1 MAQPQPVNE
10 RKTMD
15 IFQTHISVYN
25 GVTDNTG
32 TRIPLGT
39 FLFCKEYKDD
49 ILRLRAVFDKETRN
63 ALKRSLPQATI
74 SGVFSPTRAK
84 YNLSQHSGLI
94 CVDIDAKD
102 NPDIL
107 DWETL
112 KQDLSV
118 LPQIAYCALSVSG
131 KGLFLVIP
139 LRYPEKHLQQFRQL
153 QIDFRKMG
161 IMIDSACSDITRL
174 RCLSY
179 DEHPII
185 NENAT
190 LYEGVYVEKP
200 KHKSFPTCFIYEGEN
215 TSAEVAVYCRKIQ
228 QCGIDITAS
237 YDDWLKVGC
246 ALATLGESGRSL
258 FHICSRQNA
267 KYNAAKTDKMFTDLL
282 RRNYQQVNIG
292 TFFWTCKQYG
302 ITTKE

>member
-15 IFQTHISVYN
+15 IFQTHISVYD

-32 TRIPLGT
+32 TIMPLGT

-49 ILRLRAVFDKETRN
+49 ILRLRAVFDKEKRN

-84 YNLSQHSGLI
+84 NNLSQHSGLI

-215 TSAEVAVYCRKIQ
+215 TSAEVAVCCRKIQ

-246 ALATLGESGRSL
+246 ALATLGERGRSL

-267 KYNAAKTDKMFTDLL
+267 KYNATKTDKMFTDLL

-292 TFFWTCKQYG
+292 TFFWMCKQYG

>member
-32 TRIPLGT
+32 TRMPLGT

-49 ILRLRAVFDKETRN
+49 ILRLRAVFDKEKRN

-84 YNLSQHSGLI
+84 NNLSQHSGLI

-215 TSAEVAVYCRKIQ
+215 TSAEVAVCCRKIQ

-282 RRNYQQVNIG
+282 RRNYQQVYIG
-292 TFFWTCKQYG
+292 TFFWMCKQYG

>member
-1 MAQPQPVNE
+1 
-10 RKTMD
+10 MD

-32 TRIPLGT
+32 TRMPLGT

-49 ILRLRAVFDKETRN
+49 ILRLRAVFDKEKRN

-84 YNLSQHSGLI
+84 NNLSQHSGLI

-215 TSAEVAVYCRKIQ
+215 TSAEVAVCCRKIQ

-267 KYNAAKTDKMFTDLL
+267 KYNAVKADKMFTDLL

-292 TFFWTCKQYG
+292 TFFWMCKQYG

>member
-32 TRIPLGT
+32 TRMPLGT

-267 KYNAAKTDKMFTDLL
+267 KYNATKTDKMFTDLL

-292 TFFWTCKQYG
+292 TFFWMCKQYG

>member
-1 MAQPQPVNE
+1 
-10 RKTMD
+10 MD

-32 TRIPLGT
+32 TRMPLGT

-49 ILRLRAVFDKETRN
+49 ILRLRAVFDKEKRN

-84 YNLSQHSGLI
+84 NNLSQHSGLI

-102 NPDIL
+102 NPDLL

-292 TFFWTCKQYG
+292 TFFWMCKQYG

>member
-1 MAQPQPVNE
+1 
-10 RKTMD
+10 MD

-32 TRIPLGT
+32 TRMPLGT

-49 ILRLRAVFDKETRN
+49 ILRLRAVFDKEKRN

-84 YNLSQHSGLI
+84 NNLSQHSGLI

-215 TSAEVAVYCRKIQ
+215 TSAEVAVCCRKIQ

-282 RRNYQQVNIG
+282 RRNYQQVISARSFGCANNMV
-292 TFFWTCKQYG
+292 
-302 ITTKE
+302 

>member
-32 TRIPLGT
+32 TRMPLGT

-179 DEHPII
+179 DPII

-292 TFFWTCKQYG
+292 TFFWMCKQYG

>member
-1 MAQPQPVNE
+1 MAQPQPVNQ

-32 TRIPLGT
+32 TIMPLGT

-49 ILRLRAVFDKETRN
+49 ILRLRTVFDKDERN

-74 SGVFSPTRAK
+74 SGIFSPTRAK
-84 YNLSQHSGLI
+84 NNLSLQSGLI
-94 CVDIDAKD
+94 CVDIDAQD

-185 NENAT
+185 NQNAT
-190 LYEGVYVEKP
+190 FYEGVYVEKP
-200 KHKSFPTCFIYEGEN
+200 KHKSLPTCFIYEGEN
-215 TSAEVAVYCRKIQ
+215 TSAEVAVCCRKIQ

-246 ALATLGESGRSL
+246 ALATLARVEDHYSI
-258 FHICSRQNA
+258 F
-267 KYNAAKTDKMFTDLL
+267 AAGKMQSTMLL
-282 RRNYQQVNIG
+282 RRTRCLPTSFGG
-292 TFFWTCKQYG
+292 TINRLISARSFGCANNMA
-302 ITTKE
+302 

>member
-1 MAQPQPVNE
+1 MS
-10 RKTMD
+10 
-15 IFQTHISVYN
+15 IFQNQISVYN
-25 GVTDNTG
+25 GVTDNIG
-32 TRIPLGT
+32 TTTSLGT

-49 ILRLRAVFDKETRN
+49 ILRLRAVFDKEKRN

-84 YNLSQHSGLI
+84 NNLSQHSGLI

-139 LRYPEKHLQQFRQL
+139 LRYPEKHLKQFRQL

-190 LYEGVYVEKP
+190 LYEGVYMEKP

-215 TSAEVAVYCRKIQ
+215 TSAEVAVCCRKIQ

-292 TFFWTCKQYG
+292 TFIWMCKQHG

>member
-32 TRIPLGT
+32 TRMPLGT

-49 ILRLRAVFDKETRN
+49 ILRLRAVFDKEKRN

-84 YNLSQHSGLI
+84 NNLSQHSGLI

-215 TSAEVAVYCRKIQ
+215 TSAEVAVCCRKIQ

-246 ALATLGESGRSL
+246 ALATLGENGRSL
-258 FHICSRQNA
+258 FHICSQQNA

-292 TFFWTCKQYG
+292 TFFWMCKQYG

>member
-32 TRIPLGT
+32 TRMPLGT

-215 TSAEVAVYCRKIQ
+215 TSAEVAVCCRKIQ

-292 TFFWTCKQYG
+292 TFFWMCKQYG

>member
-1 MAQPQPVNE
+1 
-10 RKTMD
+10 MD

-32 TRIPLGT
+32 TRMPLGT

-49 ILRLRAVFDKETRN
+49 ILRLRAVFDKEKRN

-84 YNLSQHSGLI
+84 NNLSQHSGLI

-215 TSAEVAVYCRKIQ
+215 TSAEVAVCCRKIQ

-237 YDDWLKVGC
+237 YDDWLKIGC
-246 ALATLGESGRSL
+246 ALATLGERGRSL

-267 KYNAAKTDKMFTDLL
+267 KYNATKTDKMFTDLL

-292 TFFWTCKQYG
+292 TFFWMCKQYG

>member
-1 MAQPQPVNE
+1 
-10 RKTMD
+10 MD

-25 GVTDNTG
+25 GVTDNAG
-32 TRIPLGT
+32 IIMPLGT
-39 FLFCKEYKDD
+39 FLFSKEYKDD
-49 ILRLRAVFDKETRN
+49 ILRLRTVFDKDERN
-63 ALKRSLPQATI
+63 ALKRSLPQVTI

-84 YNLSQHSGLI
+84 NNLSQHSGLI

-153 QIDFRKMG
+153 QIDFQKMG

-215 TSAEVAVYCRKIQ
+215 TSAEVAVCCRKIQ

-292 TFFWTCKQYG
+292 TFFWMCKQYG

>member
-1 MAQPQPVNE
+1 M
-10 RKTMD
+10 
-15 IFQTHISVYN
+15 
-25 GVTDNTG
+25 
-32 TRIPLGT
+32 PLGT

-49 ILRLRAVFDKETRN
+49 ILRLRAVFDKEKRN

-84 YNLSQHSGLI
+84 NNLSQHSGLI

-118 LPQIAYCALSVSG
+118 LPQIAYCTLSVSG

-139 LRYPEKHLQQFRQL
+139 LSYPEKHLQQFRQL

-200 KHKSFPTCFIYEGEN
+200 KHKSLPTCFIYEGEN

-246 ALATLGESGRSL
+246 ALATLGENGRSL
-258 FHICSRQNA
+258 FHICSQQNA

-292 TFFWTCKQYG
+292 TFFWMCKQYG

>member
-1 MAQPQPVNE
+1 
-10 RKTMD
+10 MD

-25 GVTDNTG
+25 VVTDNTG
-32 TRIPLGT
+32 TRMPLGT

-49 ILRLRAVFDKETRN
+49 ILRLRAVFDKEKRN

-84 YNLSQHSGLI
+84 NNLSQHSGLI

-215 TSAEVAVYCRKIQ
+215 TSAEVAVCCRKIQ

-292 TFFWTCKQYG
+292 TFFWMCKQHG

>member
-1 MAQPQPVNE
+1 
-10 RKTMD
+10 MD

-32 TRIPLGT
+32 TRMPLGT

-49 ILRLRAVFDKETRN
+49 ILRLRAVFDKEKRN

-161 IMIDSACSDITRL
+161 IMIDSACCDITRL

-215 TSAEVAVYCRKIQ
+215 TSAEVAVCCRKIQ

-292 TFFWTCKQYG
+292 TFFWMCKQYG

>member
-1 MAQPQPVNE
+1 
-10 RKTMD
+10 MD

-32 TRIPLGT
+32 TRMPLGT

-49 ILRLRAVFDKETRN
+49 ILRLRAVFDKEKRN

-84 YNLSQHSGLI
+84 NNLSQHSGLI

-215 TSAEVAVYCRKIQ
+215 TSAEVAVCCRKIQ

-282 RRNYQQVNIG
+282 RRNYQQVNNG
-292 TFFWTCKQYG
+292 TFFWMCTQHG

>member
-1 MAQPQPVNE
+1 
-10 RKTMD
+10 MD

-32 TRIPLGT
+32 TIMPLGT

-49 ILRLRAVFDKETRN
+49 ILRLRAVFDKEKRN

-84 YNLSQHSGLI
+84 NNLSQHSGLI

-102 NPDIL
+102 NPNIL

-139 LRYPEKHLQQFRQL
+139 LRYPEKHLKQFRQL

-200 KHKSFPTCFIYEGEN
+200 KHKSFPTCFIYEREN
-215 TSAEVAVYCRKIQ
+215 TSAEVAVCCRKIQ

-246 ALATLGESGRSL
+246 ALTTLGENGRSL
-258 FHICSRQNA
+258 FHICSQQNA

-292 TFFWTCKQYG
+292 TFFWMCKQYG

>member
-1 MAQPQPVNE
+1 
-10 RKTMD
+10 MD
-15 IFQTHISVYN
+15 IFQTHVSVYN

-32 TRIPLGT
+32 TRMPLGT

-49 ILRLRAVFDKETRN
+49 ILRLRAVFDKEKRN

-84 YNLSQHSGLI
+84 NNLSQHSGLI

-215 TSAEVAVYCRKIQ
+215 TSAEVAVCCRKIQ

-246 ALATLGESGRSL
+246 ALATLGERGRSL

-267 KYNAAKTDKMFTDLL
+267 KYNATKTDKMFTDLL

-292 TFFWTCKQYG
+292 TFFWMCKQYG

>member
-15 IFQTHISVYN
+15 IFQTHISVYD

-32 TRIPLGT
+32 TIMPLGT

-49 ILRLRAVFDKETRN
+49 ILRLRAVFDKEKRN

-84 YNLSQHSGLI
+84 NNLSQHSGLI

-139 LRYPEKHLQQFRQL
+139 LRYPEKHLKQFRQL

-215 TSAEVAVYCRKIQ
+215 TSAEVAVCCRKIQ

-246 ALATLGESGRSL
+246 ALATLGERGRSL

-292 TFFWTCKQYG
+292 TFFWMCKQYG

>member
-1 MAQPQPVNE
+1 
-10 RKTMD
+10 MD

-32 TRIPLGT
+32 TIMPLGT

-49 ILRLRAVFDKETRN
+49 ILRLRAVFDKEKRN

-84 YNLSQHSGLI
+84 NNLSQHSGLI

-139 LRYPEKHLQQFRQL
+139 LRYPEKHLKQFRQL

-190 LYEGVYVEKP
+190 LYEGVYMEKP

-215 TSAEVAVYCRKIQ
+215 TSAEVAVCCRKIQ

-246 ALATLGESGRSL
+246 ALATLGERGRSL

-292 TFFWTCKQYG
+292 TFFWMCKQYG

>member
-1 MAQPQPVNE
+1 M
-10 RKTMD
+10 
-15 IFQTHISVYN
+15 
-25 GVTDNTG
+25 
-32 TRIPLGT
+32 PLGT

-49 ILRLRAVFDKETRN
+49 ILRLRAVFDKEKRN

-84 YNLSQHSGLI
+84 NNLSQHSGLI

-215 TSAEVAVYCRKIQ
+215 TSAEVVVCCRKIH

-267 KYNAAKTDKMFTDLL
+267 KYNATKTDKMFTDLL
-282 RRNYQQVNIG
+282 RRNYQQVDIG
-292 TFFWTCKQYG
+292 TFFWMCKQHG

>member
-1 MAQPQPVNE
+1 M
-10 RKTMD
+10 
-15 IFQTHISVYN
+15 
-25 GVTDNTG
+25 
-32 TRIPLGT
+32 
-39 FLFCKEYKDD
+39 
-49 ILRLRAVFDKETRN
+49 
-63 ALKRSLPQATI
+63 
-74 SGVFSPTRAK
+74 
-84 YNLSQHSGLI
+84 
-94 CVDIDAKD
+94 
-102 NPDIL
+102 
-107 DWETL
+107 
-112 KQDLSV
+112 
-118 LPQIAYCALSVSG
+118 
-131 KGLFLVIP
+131 
-139 LRYPEKHLQQFRQL
+139 QQFRQL

-185 NENAT
+185 NENAP
-190 LYEGVYVEKP
+190 LYEGVYMEKP

-215 TSAEVAVYCRKIQ
+215 TSAEVAVCCRKIQ

-246 ALATLGESGRSL
+246 ALATLGENGRSL
-258 FHICSRQNA
+258 FHICSQQNA

-292 TFFWTCKQYG
+292 TFFWKCKQYG

>member
-1 MAQPQPVNE
+1 
-10 RKTMD
+10 MD

-32 TRIPLGT
+32 TRMPLGT

-49 ILRLRAVFDKETRN
+49 ILRLRAVFDKEKRN

-84 YNLSQHSGLI
+84 NNLSQHSGLI

-200 KHKSFPTCFIYEGEN
+200 KYHSFHPYLIYKGEN
-215 TSAEVAVYCRKIQ
+215 TLSDVAACCRKINERS
-228 QCGIDITAS
+228 IDITTS

-267 KYNAAKTDKMFTDLL
+267 KYNAAKTDKMFNDLL

-292 TFFWTCKQYG
+292 TFFWMCKQHG

>member
-49 ILRLRAVFDKETRN
+49 ILRLRAVFDKEKRN

-84 YNLSQHSGLI
+84 NNLSQHSGLI

-215 TSAEVAVYCRKIQ
+215 TSAEVAVCCRKIQ

-246 ALATLGESGRSL
+246 ALATLGENGRSL
-258 FHICSRQNA
+258 FHICSQQNA

-292 TFFWTCKQYG
+292 TFFWMCKQYG

>member
-1 MAQPQPVNE
+1 MQPQPVNQ
-10 RKTMD
+10 RKIMN
-15 IFQTHISVYN
+15 ILQTTISVYN
-25 GVTDNTG
+25 GVTDNIGMTMH
-32 TRIPLGT
+32 LGK
-39 FLFCKEYKDD
+39 FLFCNDYKSE
-49 ILRLRAVFDKETRN
+49 ILKMREISNKDERN
-63 ALKRSLPQATI
+63 IIKRSLPQATI

-84 YNLSQHSGLI
+84 YNLLQHSGLI

-107 DWETL
+107 DWEKL
-112 KQDLSV
+112 KQELSV

-131 KGLFLVIP
+131 NGLFLITP
-139 LRYPEKHLQQFRQL
+139 LHYPEKHLLQFRQL

-174 RCLSY
+174 RCMSY

-185 NENAT
+185 NDNAP
-190 LYEGVYVEKP
+190 LYEGIYIEKP
-200 KHKSFPTCFIYEGEN
+200 KHQSFPTHLIYKGGD
-215 TSAEVAVYCRKIQ
+215 TFAEVAVCCRKIQ

-258 FHICSRQNA
+258 FHICSQQNA
-267 KYNAAKTDKMFTDLL
+267 KYNASKTEKMFTDLL
-282 RRNYQQVNIG
+282 RRNYQQVSIS
-292 TFFWTCKQYG
+292 TFFWMCKQYG
-302 ITTKE
+302 ITAKE

>member
-1 MAQPQPVNE
+1 
-10 RKTMD
+10 MD

-32 TRIPLGT
+32 TRMPLGT

-49 ILRLRAVFDKETRN
+49 ILRLRAVFDKEKRN
-63 ALKRSLPQATI
+63 ALKRGLPQATI

-84 YNLSQHSGLI
+84 NNLSQHSGLI

-215 TSAEVAVYCRKIQ
+215 TSAEVAVCCRKIQ

-267 KYNAAKTDKMFTDLL
+267 KYNIAKTDKMFTDLL
-282 RRNYQQVNIG
+282 RRNYQRVNIG
-292 TFFWTCKQYG
+292 TFFWMCKQYG

>member
-32 TRIPLGT
+32 TRMPLGT

-49 ILRLRAVFDKETRN
+49 ILRLRAVFDKEKRN

-84 YNLSQHSGLI
+84 NNLSQHSGLI

-131 KGLFLVIP
+131 KGLFVIIP
-139 LRYPEKHLQQFRQL
+139 LRYPQKHLLQFRQL
-153 QIDFRKMG
+153 QMDFSKMDIVIDP
-161 IMIDSACSDITRL
+161 ACSDITRL

-215 TSAEVAVYCRKIQ
+215 TSAEVVVCCRKIQ

-292 TFFWTCKQYG
+292 TFFWMCKQHG

>member
-1 MAQPQPVNE
+1 
-10 RKTMD
+10 MD

-32 TRIPLGT
+32 TRMPLGT

-49 ILRLRAVFDKETRN
+49 ILRLRAVFDKEKRN

-84 YNLSQHSGLI
+84 NNLSQHSGLI

-246 ALATLGESGRSL
+246 ASATLGESGRSL

-292 TFFWTCKQYG
+292 TFFWMCKQYG

>member
-32 TRIPLGT
+32 TRMPLGT

-49 ILRLRAVFDKETRN
+49 ILRLRAVFDKEKRN

-84 YNLSQHSGLI
+84 NNLSQHSGLI

-292 TFFWTCKQYG
+292 TFFWMCKQYG

>member
-1 MAQPQPVNE
+1 MPQPQPVNE
-10 RKTMD
+10 RKTMN

-32 TRIPLGT
+32 TRMPLGT

-49 ILRLRAVFDKETRN
+49 ILRLRAVFDKEKRN

-84 YNLSQHSGLI
+84 NNLSQHSGLI

-215 TSAEVAVYCRKIQ
+215 TSAEVAVCCRKIQ

-246 ALATLGESGRSL
+246 ALATLGERGRSL

-267 KYNAAKTDKMFTDLL
+267 KYNATKTDKMFTDLL

-292 TFFWTCKQYG
+292 TFFWMCKQYG

>member
-1 MAQPQPVNE
+1 
-10 RKTMD
+10 MD

-25 GVTDNTG
+25 GVTDNAG
-32 TRIPLGT
+32 IIMPLGT
-39 FLFCKEYKDD
+39 FLFSKEYKDD
-49 ILRLRAVFDKETRN
+49 ILRLRTVFDKDERN

-84 YNLSQHSGLI
+84 NNLSQHSGLI

-153 QIDFRKMG
+153 QIDFQKMG

-190 LYEGVYVEKP
+190 LYEGVYVERP

-215 TSAEVAVYCRKIQ
+215 TSAEVAVCCRKIQ

-292 TFFWTCKQYG
+292 TFFWMCKQYG

>member
-1 MAQPQPVNE
+1 M
-10 RKTMD
+10 R
-15 IFQTHISVYN
+15 
-25 GVTDNTG
+25 
-32 TRIPLGT
+32 R
-39 FLFCKEYKDD
+39 EYKDD
-49 ILRLRAVFDKETRN
+49 ILRLRAVFDKEKRN

-84 YNLSQHSGLI
+84 NNLSQHSGLI

-118 LPQIAYCALSVSG
+118 LPQIAYCTLSVSG

-215 TSAEVAVYCRKIQ
+215 TSAEVAVCCRKIQ

-258 FHICSRQNA
+258 FHICSWQNA

-282 RRNYQQVNIG
+282 RRNYQQVNIA
-292 TFFWTCKQYG
+292 TFFWMCKQHG

>member
-32 TRIPLGT
+32 TRMPLGT

-49 ILRLRAVFDKETRN
+49 ILRLRAVFDKEKRN

-84 YNLSQHSGLI
+84 NNLSQHSGLI

-215 TSAEVAVYCRKIQ
+215 TSAEVAVCCRKIQ

-246 ALATLGESGRSL
+246 ALATLDESGRSL

-292 TFFWTCKQYG
+292 TFFWMCKQHG

>member
-1 MAQPQPVNE
+1 
-10 RKTMD
+10 MD

-32 TRIPLGT
+32 TRMPLGT

-49 ILRLRAVFDKETRN
+49 ILRLRAVFDKEKRN

-84 YNLSQHSGLI
+84 NNLSQHSGLI

-215 TSAEVAVYCRKIQ
+215 TSAEVAVCCRKIQ

-292 TFFWTCKQYG
+292 TFFWMCKQYG

>member
-1 MAQPQPVNE
+1 
-10 RKTMD
+10 MD

-32 TRIPLGT
+32 TIMPLGT

-49 ILRLRAVFDKETRN
+49 ILRLRVVFEKEKRI

-84 YNLSQHSGLI
+84 NNLSQHSRLI

-112 KQDLSV
+112 KQELSV

-185 NENAT
+185 NEDAT

-200 KHKSFPTCFIYEGEN
+200 KYHSFHPYLIYKGES
-215 TSAEVAVYCRKIQ
+215 TLAEVAVCCRKINER
-228 QCGIDITAS
+228 GIDITTS

-246 ALATLGESGRSL
+246 ALATLGENGRTL
-258 FHICSRQNA
+258 FHICSQQNA
-267 KYNAAKTDKMFTDLL
+267 KYNADKTDKMFTDLL

-292 TFFWTCKQYG
+292 TFFWMCKQHG
-302 ITTKE
+302 ITTNE

>member
-1 MAQPQPVNE
+1 
-10 RKTMD
+10 MD

-32 TRIPLGT
+32 TRMPLGT

-49 ILRLRAVFDKETRN
+49 ILRLRAVFDKEKRN

-84 YNLSQHSGLI
+84 NNLSQHSGLI

-215 TSAEVAVYCRKIQ
+215 TSAEVAVCCRKIQ

-246 ALATLGESGRSL
+246 ALATLGERGRSL

-267 KYNAAKTDKMFTDLL
+267 KYNAAKTYKMFTDLL

-292 TFFWTCKQYG
+292 TFFWMCKQYG

>member
-1 MAQPQPVNE
+1 
-10 RKTMD
+10 MD
-15 IFQTHISVYN
+15 IFQTHISVYD

-32 TRIPLGT
+32 TRMPLGT

-49 ILRLRAVFDKETRN
+49 ILRLRAVFDKEKRN

-84 YNLSQHSGLI
+84 NNLSQHSGLI

-215 TSAEVAVYCRKIQ
+215 TSAEVAVCCRKIQ

-292 TFFWTCKQYG
+292 TFFWMCKQYG